1 MATPD
6 SETAPVRRATLSRA
20 RVLEVAIAFADAHG
34 IDALNMRSLALE
46 LGVVPM
52 ALYKHVSGKE
62 DLLDGM
68 IEVVVGEVIRAP
80 ATGHWKHDV
89 RERILAARRSLVRH
103 TWSRPVLE
111 SRSSMT
117 PAMLDHL
124 DSLVG
129 LFIDGGLSVDLT
141 HHVMH
146 TLGNRMWGFNQEL
159 FAATPS
165 SDTASFNAQKSALP
179 TQHPH
184 LAQIAMA
191 AAHAG
196 AHGDVLPGCDDQY
209 EFEFALD
216 LVLDGTEILH
226 AQHWASAQVRHI

>member
-20 RVLEVAIAFADAHG
+20 RVLEAAIAFANAHG
-34 IDALNMRSLALE
+34 IDALSMRSLALE

-165 SDTASFNAQKSALP
+165 SDTASFNAQKNALP

-196 AHGDVLPGCDDQY
+196 ANGDGLPGCDDQY

-226 AQHWASAQVRHI
+226 AQHWASAQVRHS